1 MVDHAKAQM
10 WLKNVPQA
18 FTDRKVKAQYG
29 DIEHG
34 GMFLLVLF
42 IYLFW

>member
-1 MVDHAKAQM
+1 MVDRAKAQM

-18 FTDRKVKAQYG
+18 FTDGKVKAQSG
-29 DIEHG
+29 DIERG